1 MNRNKGK
8 PMLRMSFM
16 PSDFHPILLVLGTP
30 DQLQKLVS
38 AFEVFSEQGGQLA
51 LRDHGLFSTDTT
63 VILEECELDGAVKPG
78 LWQVSRGATDLIWRL
93 PKRYAWIFANE
104 VANLA
109 NSGEVA
115 GSVTLECDQLGEIRA
130 KVSIGE
136 WEESYLTDDFR

>member
-1 MNRNKGK
+1 
-8 PMLRMSFM
+8 MLRMSFM

-30 DQLQKLVS
+30 DQLGHLVT
-38 AFEVFSEQGGQLA
+38 AFETFSEQGGSLA
-51 LRDHGLFSTDTT
+51 LTDHGIFSTDTRVT
-63 VILEECELDGAVKPG
+63 IEECDLDGQDKPG
-78 LWQVSRGATDLIWRL
+78 LWQAAKGSTDLIWRL

-109 NSGEVA
+109 GSGEVA

-136 WEESYLTDDFR
+136 WEEDYLTNDFR

>member
-1 MNRNKGK
+1 
-8 PMLRMSFM
+8 MLRMSFM

-30 DQLQKLVS
+30 EQLGNLVR
-38 AFEVFSEQGGQLA
+38 AFEVFSEEGGSLA
-51 LRDHGLFSTDTT
+51 LTDHGIFSTDTQVT
-63 VILEECELDGAVKPG
+63 IEECDLGGLEKPG
-78 LWQVSRGATDLIWRL
+78 LWQVSKGSTDLIWRL

-109 NSGEVA
+109 DSGEVA

-136 WEESYLTDDFR
+136 WEEDYLTNDFR